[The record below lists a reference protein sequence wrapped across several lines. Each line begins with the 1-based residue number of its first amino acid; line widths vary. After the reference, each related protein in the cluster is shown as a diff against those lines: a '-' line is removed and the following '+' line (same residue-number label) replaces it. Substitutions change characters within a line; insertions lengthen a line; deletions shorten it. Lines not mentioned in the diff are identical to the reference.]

1 MEQNGDDNSCTGMT
15 VLANYN
21 DTRYPIVFIAYWYR
35 KCIIWPPICLSI
47 CLLRSSIVSK
57 QLNVLSYFLQPS
69 HFGFPNTKH
78 LYKIL
83 TRSPL
88 RMCWIQVGSKFYDFM
103 SNWPHSSRHSCKHGC
118 CKCFLPVKIIPHEQ
132 LCRHEICAFGS
143 GCHHVSHMLLH
154 RWKNPLQKCTVVTL
168 GVMLTCSLVATA
180 KFLAMS
186 WMWCV

>member
-1 MEQNGDDNSCTGMT
+1 MIIHVQVWLFLQIIMTLDTPLFLSHIDIGNVSFDHPSACPSVCFVPVLYQNSLMYCHTFFSPVILVFQILNIFTKFWQG
-15 VLANYN
+15 L
-21 DTRYPIVFIAYWYR
+21 RYGCVEYR
-35 KCIIWPPICLSI
+35 LG
-47 CLLRSSIVSK
+47 
-57 QLNVLSYFLQPS
+57 LNV
-69 HFGFPNTKH
+69 T
-78 LYKIL
+78 IL
-83 TRSPL
+83 
-88 RMCWIQVGSKFYDFM
+88 
-103 SNWPHSSRHSCKHGC
+103 SNWPHSSRHSCKYVC